1 MLVHKLLDK
10 KLLHDIARLE
20 KEYFKS
26 PWSYE
31 MLASSM
37 DAGCV
42 FTVATDDEILVGYGG
57 FYKTGDITN
66 IAVDAAQRGK
76 GIGNTI
82 VQSMLQL
89 AREYQV
95 ETLFLEVRVSNSIAI
110 KLYDKCGFKHI
121 STRKRYYEDGEDA
134 QIFSREV

>member
-1 MLVHKLLDK
+1 MLCDK
-10 KLLHDIARLE
+10 SLLHDIARLE

-42 FTVATDDEILVGYGG
+42 FAVAIDDGKLVGYGG

-66 IAVDAAQRGK
+66 IAVDTSHRGK

-89 AREYQV
+89 ASEYEV

-110 KLYDKCGFKHI
+110 RLYDKCGFKHI

-134 QIFSREV
+134 LIYSREV